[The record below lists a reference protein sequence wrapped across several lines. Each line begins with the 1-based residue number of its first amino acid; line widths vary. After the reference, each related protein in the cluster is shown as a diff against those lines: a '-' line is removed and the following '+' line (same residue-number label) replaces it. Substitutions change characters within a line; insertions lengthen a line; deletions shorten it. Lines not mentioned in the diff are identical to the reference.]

1 MKILLISFTFLAS
14 LVVLSSA
21 EQQHA
26 KPVIVPGPGSEN
38 NLMSCNHKEC
48 VFSCRDK
55 AWITGFCLFGKCYC
69 VKI

>member
-26 KPVIVPGPGSEN
+26 KPVIVPGPGSAS
-38 NLMSCNHKEC
+38 L
-48 VFSCRDK
+48 CR
-55 AWITGFCLFGKCYC
+55 TRT
-69 VKI
+69 